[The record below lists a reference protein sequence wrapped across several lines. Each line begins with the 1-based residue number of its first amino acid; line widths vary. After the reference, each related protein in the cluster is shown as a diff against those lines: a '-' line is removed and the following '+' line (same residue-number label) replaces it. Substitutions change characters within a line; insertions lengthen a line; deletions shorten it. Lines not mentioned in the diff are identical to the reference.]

1 MAFSKVG
8 QYSLEYRL
16 EGFTSPTRSHALRA
30 CISPLRT
37 PAIGALPPA
46 IDIQKLGGGTADL
59 ATVANQLWGFLR
71 LMYASSI
78 SAVSYTLWRFA
89 TENSRDFVSAG
100 TLTTPAGAS
109 GSVQVAQQ
117 TTLTF
122 RHALGGIGKLVF
134 LESNQSGDTRTAL
147 IPNTLGTPTQRIAA
161 YAMSADSPL
170 IALDNSF
177 PVTPLRDSR
186 GQNEAV
192 WRLIYRSGS

>member
-1 MAFSKVG
+1 MAYSKVG

-30 CISPLRT
+30 WISPLGT
-37 PAIGALPPA
+37 PAIGALPAA

-59 ATVANQLWGFLR
+59 GTVANQLWSYLR
-71 LMYASSI
+71 LMYASSV
-78 SAVSYTLWRFA
+78 SAVSYTLWKFA

-161 YAMSADSPL
+161 YAMSADSVL